1 MSQQDQGK
9 PSNASQPHIAAS
21 PTRRSFLRNSVTAGA
36 TLAAA
41 SQLAVPRGVYAQG
54 SDVVKFGLIGCGGRG
69 TGAGKQALSA
79 NPSNHITAIGD
90 LWQDKI
96 DYAVQSYT
104 KSNPEQVKV
113 TPDTQF
119 TGLDAYKKVI
129 DSGVDVVLLTT
140 PPAFRPLHFKY
151 AVEKGKHVFAEKPM
165 CVDAAGYRSVI
176 ETIEAA
182 RKKNLAFVDGFCWRY
197 SIGERQTFPR
207 VHDGAIGDVVSIYSH
222 YNAAQLWMKAR
233 QPGWSDTEWQL
244 RNWLYFTWLSGDHLV
259 EQAVH
264 TVDKIAWAMKDQMP
278 ARAWATGGRQQR
290 VDPAFG
296 HVWDH
301 FAVVYEWANGAR
313 AHMYCRQQDQ
323 VVNGVNDHFIGTK
336 GVCDIKSNFSPRS
349 GGNDYVIRQ
358 HGDTGP
364 GWRLSNIP
372 KDFPNA
378 YQVEHDE
385 LFDSI
390 RKGKPINAGDRVAN
404 SAMMAIMG
412 RMAGYTGQVVTW
424 EQAIK
429 SKEDLFPKELD
440 LKGAMPTPP
449 VAVPGV
455 TKFT

>member
-1 MSQQDQGK
+1 MNQADQGTPSK
-9 PSNASQPHIAAS
+9 PTQSSRPGS
-21 PTRRSFLRNSVTAGA
+21 SRRSFLKNSVTTTA

-41 SQLAVPRGVYAQG
+41 SQLVIPKGVYAQG

-96 DYAVQSYT
+96 DYAIQSYT

-140 PPAFRPLHFKY
+140 PPAFRWLHFKY
-151 AVEKGKHVFAEKPM
+151 AVEKNKHVFAEKPL
-165 CVDAAGYRSVI
+165 CVDAAGYRSVTQ
-176 ETIEAA
+176 TIEEA
-182 RKKNLAFVDGFCWRY
+182 RKKKLAFVDGFCWRY

-207 VHDGAIGDVVSIYSH
+207 VHDGAIGDIVSIYSH
-222 YNAAQLWMKAR
+222 YNAAQLWMKPR
-233 QPGWSDTEWQL
+233 QPDWSDTEWQL
-244 RNWLYFTWLSGDHLV
+244 RNWLYFTWLSGDHIV

-264 TVDKIAWAMKDQMP
+264 TIDKVAWAMKDEMP
-278 ARAWATGGRQQR
+278 VRAWATGGRQQR

-313 AHMYCRQQDQ
+313 AHVYCRQQDQ
-323 VVNGVNDHFIGTK
+323 VQTGVVDHFIGTK
-336 GVCDIKSNFSPRS
+336 GVCDIKSNFSPRN

-358 HGDTGP
+358 HGDKGQ

-385 LFDSI
+385 LFASI
-390 RKGKPINAGDRVAN
+390 RDGKPINAGQRVPN

-412 RMAGYTGQVVTW
+412 RMAGYTGQVITW
-424 EQAIK
+424 EQAVN

-440 LKGAMPTPP
+440 LKAPMPTPP
-449 VAVPGV
+449 VAVPGK
-455 TKFT
+455 TKFI